1 MTWFALFVLGCRR
14 SLRCS
19 FLICCLN
26 WGQMDANS
34 KFLIFSRSY
43 RGVIFG
49 CISLLWQHSPGD
61 EGLTTAAVSS
71 PGWCS
76 ALFPDTT
83 ASLNLNVCFSGVAA
97 QDKANQHHMPW
108 GWTYSLALEFL
119 TLAGLFINFSCTN
132 PRVLLLQNHSRAG
145 QWCIGPRRR
154 GRGAEV
160 CERILIRLHIMRCFV
175 FRRKKKKGR
184 KVINA
189 LSPYLA
195 PATYL
200 VCLKRYLLNSAQAL
214 RSRIMI
220 TVHLDKLHSDNP
232 FVKIWIQLEAE
243 GEMLHLF
250 CILPQTITASAK
262 CACVA
267 TQAEV
272 SP

>member
-1 MTWFALFVLGCRR
+1 MGMDLQLGPGVSHPHRPIHQLQLYQ
-14 SLRCS
+14 SQSSPLAKPQPS
-19 FLICCLN
+19 
-26 WGQMDANS
+26 WPMM
-34 KFLIFSRSY
+34 Y
-43 RGVIFG
+43 RT
-49 CISLLWQHSPGD
+49 
-61 EGLTTAAVSS
+61 TTAGGRMCAREYLSD
-71 PGWCS
+71 WTLCAALCS
-76 ALFPDTT
+76 
-83 ASLNLNVCFSGVAA
+83 G
-97 QDKANQHHMPW
+97 
-108 GWTYSLALEFL
+108 G
-119 TLAGLFINFSCTN
+119 
-132 PRVLLLQNHSRAG
+132 
-145 QWCIGPRRR
+145 
-154 GRGAEV
+154 
-160 CERILIRLHIMRCFV
+160 
-175 FRRKKKKGR
+175 KKGR
-184 KVINA
+184 EVINA

-250 CILPQTITASAK
+250 CILPQTITASTK